1 MDVESKN
8 TAKIFSTS
16 SQFVQFAH
24 GRTTID
30 VRYGN
35 YKYFPPFN
43 PLIFRLACLNSIASR
58 AQHYSVPSITRNK
71 SRRKFYH
78 IEGGNYC
85 SKSSPRIFCTFME
98 HPVHDACLDRVFS
111 FVFTSRKVGSP
122 PPLSLLLEKFPRFRR
137 QNRFSPSRLEDF
149 LYCVCG
155 QRTGPDQTGK
165 FCAPFALWDSSI
177 LFGRLN
183 VVFHGSDNRGR
194 VETMRGWNSLLACFV
209 RNFFFKKRKK
219 EKGNWKGSS
228 RELFEASVKMC
239 VFENVCIFVCS
250 FLNIGFFFVF
260 AIFSYSRDISLGFY

>member
-1 MDVESKN
+1 MYKGLTRDRRDGCRIKKHCKN
-8 TAKIFSTS
+8 FVSTS

-30 VRYGN
+30 VRYDN

-43 PLIFRLACLNSIASR
+43 PLIFRLACSNSIASR

-137 QNRFSPSRLEDF
+137 QNRFSPPRLGDF

-165 FCAPFALWDSSI
+165 FCAPFAL
-177 LFGRLN
+177 
-183 VVFHGSDNRGR
+183 
-194 VETMRGWNSLLACFV
+194 
-209 RNFFFKKRKK
+209 
-219 EKGNWKGSS
+219 
-228 RELFEASVKMC
+228 
-239 VFENVCIFVCS
+239 
-250 FLNIGFFFVF
+250 
-260 AIFSYSRDISLGFY
+260 

>member
-1 MDVESKN
+1 MYKGLTRDRRDGCRIKKHCKN
-8 TAKIFSTS
+8 FVSTS
-16 SQFVQFAH
+16 SQFVQFVH

-43 PLIFRLACLNSIASR
+43 PLIFRLACSNSIASR

-122 PPLSLLLEKFPRFRR
+122 SSPCYWKSFR
-137 QNRFSPSRLEDF
+137 
-149 LYCVCG
+149 
-155 QRTGPDQTGK
+155 
-165 FCAPFALWDSSI
+165 
-177 LFGRLN
+177 
-183 VVFHGSDNRGR
+183 
-194 VETMRGWNSLLACFV
+194 
-209 RNFFFKKRKK
+209 
-219 EKGNWKGSS
+219 
-228 RELFEASVKMC
+228 
-239 VFENVCIFVCS
+239 
-250 FLNIGFFFVF
+250 VF
-260 AIFSYSRDISLGFY
+260 AGKIDSPHPAWKIFCIVFAVKEPGRIKPENSVLPLPSEIPPYCSGD